1 MELFRHDR
9 KLYHWTGDD
18 WIGSQI
24 TWDEIIRVIWQDL
37 ICHLSNILFHHIFWH
52 KSASILRNTHWQN
65 AKPLFLFLT
74 RKGVVLYEQ
83 EVQGQKKC
91 ISYFILSPATILLDI
106 HHFYHIQSKS
116 SSSFIVAVN
125 MFFFRLSR
133 CFCNGCLGCWE
144 WVDLEKR
151 SPGKY

>member
-83 EVQGQKKC
+83 EVQGQKKMYFLFHF
-91 ISYFILSPATILLDI
+91 ITSNHPPRHPPFLSYSVKIIIFLHSCCE
-106 HHFYHIQSKS
+106 H
-116 SSSFIVAVN
+116 V
-125 MFFFRLSR
+125 FF
-133 CFCNGCLGCWE
+133 
-144 WVDLEKR
+144 
-151 SPGKY
+151 